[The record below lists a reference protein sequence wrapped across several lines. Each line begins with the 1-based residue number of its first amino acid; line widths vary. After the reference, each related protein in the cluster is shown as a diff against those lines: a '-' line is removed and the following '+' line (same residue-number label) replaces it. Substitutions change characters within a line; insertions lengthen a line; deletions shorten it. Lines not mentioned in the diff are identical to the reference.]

1 MQYQIVDE
9 AVMIGGKSCTDTMT
23 FLFILQLTCCIVTGM
38 LAIHL
43 AIASLQVRWKI
54 RRYEVSRWMLCAS
67 MLVFSI
73 HYLFQML
80 HGLRAQGADVGA
92 AFNILFYTPVAFTI
106 TLSIINMESTI
117 SNVRRYCMRSA
128 VAYALIVIVFIIG
141 YANTHSFH
149 IGNLLYVMLGIF
161 VISMVQFIYATNREI
176 KLRQRRLL
184 QDSGSDIV
192 PYVRYSQLSVT
203 LLDLTALILPV
214 AILINPLLYVVG
226 PLMLLTVVFFV
237 HSFIALGYYITP
249 RKQLLDVVESTDERT
264 TEQHAT
270 DDVKSTPQTTVATL
284 PDYRLEEISA
294 AIQQWCEA
302 GLYKDCD
309 VTIYS
314 LADRL
319 GCKKDELTQY
329 FNQSAHTNFRT
340 WLSDIRFNEA
350 IRMMRAYPNYSNDTI
365 STECGFSSHTQI
377 YRVFKQKTGM
387 SPSQWREQEG

>member
-1 MQYQIVDE
+1 
-9 AVMIGGKSCTDTMT
+9 MT
-23 FLFILQLTCCIVTGM
+23 FLFILQLTCCIVTTM
-38 LAIHL
+38 LAVHL

-54 RRYEVSRWMLCAS
+54 RRYEVSRWMLCTA

-73 HYLFQML
+73 HYVFQMV

-128 VAYALIVIVFIIG
+128 MAYVLIVIVFIVG
-141 YANTHSFH
+141 YINTHSFH

-161 VISMVQFIYATNREI
+161 VISMVQFIYATQREI

-192 PYVRYSQLSVT
+192 PYVRYSQLSIT
-203 LLDLTALILPV
+203 LLDLSAILLPV
-214 AILINPLLYVVG
+214 AILFNALLYIVG
-226 PLMLLTVVFFV
+226 PLMLLTIVFFV

-249 RKQLLDVVESTDERT
+249 KKQMLDVVGEDY
-264 TEQHAT
+264 
-270 DDVKSTPQTTVATL
+270 DDVDSQDTSMSTEKSPSTSAL
-284 PDYRLEEISA
+284 LANERLDEIGKS
-294 AIQQWCEA
+294 IKQWCEA

-314 LADRL
+314 LADKL

-329 FNQSAHTNFRT
+329 FNQSEHTNFRT

-350 IRMMRAYPNYSNDTI
+350 IRMMRACPNYSNDTI

-387 SPSQWREQEG
+387 SHSQWREQEGL